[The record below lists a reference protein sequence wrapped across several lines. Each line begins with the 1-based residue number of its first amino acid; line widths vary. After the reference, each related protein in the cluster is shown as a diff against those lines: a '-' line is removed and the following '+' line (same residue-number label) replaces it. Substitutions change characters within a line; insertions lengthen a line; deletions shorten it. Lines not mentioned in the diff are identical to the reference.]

1 MSRFPL
7 LLGHRGARSIPGAA
21 ENTFAAFD
29 LALSSGCDGFEFD
42 VRLSSDGVALVT
54 HDPRIGDLEIARA
67 QAADLPALP
76 RFEVVLEKYAK
87 QAFLD
92 IELKAAG
99 IGATAVAALHK
110 YLPQGCVVSSFL
122 PEVLQEVRSLDDSI
136 SLGFICDDSGKLPQ
150 WHGLACDCV
159 IVHQRL
165 VSEKLI
171 EEVHASGR
179 KLIVWTVNRPAVMR
193 DLAQAGADGIIS
205 DDPALLSRTLRPV
218 PEV

>member
-92 IELKAAG
+92 IELKVAG
-99 IGATAVAALHK
+99 SGATAVAALHK

-159 IVHQRL
+159 NVHQRL